1 MGRQDRNRR
10 DRLPKPPNSRNDDY
24 QREKSPARTITSIA
38 LQLISPLKVSS
49 KSLETCGVTSISADK
64 LINYVK
70 SENRSTFWFG
80 PMPGNMYSIN
90 VTRPGTSVITYLPTC
105 LVPSDKKI
113 PQLTVKTY
121 SNTADY
127 ITAVH
132 PLSQGSNMRSVTAGE
147 MTVEFNN
154 AKLDREIITFKNQP
168 EIVTVNYP
176 TLQTSQT
183 LIKNA
188 GNLKLV
194 Q

>member
-1 MGRQDRNRR
+1 
-10 DRLPKPPNSRNDDY
+10 
-24 QREKSPARTITSIA
+24 
-38 LQLISPLKVSS
+38 
-49 KSLETCGVTSISADK
+49 
-64 LINYVK
+64 
-70 SENRSTFWFG
+70 
-80 PMPGNMYSIN
+80 MYSIN